1 MVVPLSELP
10 SGLRFIAELLPS
22 GALAQALVGTLSTAH
37 TVPTKAWIVLA
48 AWAVTAPLLAVRTFR
63 WE

>member
-1 MVVPLSELP
+1 
-10 SGLRFIAELLPS
+10 
-22 GALAQALVGTLSTAH
+22 LSTAH

-48 AWAVTAPLLAVRTFR
+48 AWAVLAPLLAARTFR